1 MVGLR
6 NGDTDRLL
14 FSPFLLHRATAA
26 EAYYM
31 IRLFR
36 VCFCC
41 YCIACCSSMI
51 GCISGCFVPFM
62 KLFVS
67 AIFLESCVAERVGL
81 LKDESW
87 FMHSSEVSV
96 EARGILRD
104 WPLMEVVMPR

>member
-1 MVGLR
+1 
-6 NGDTDRLL
+6 
-14 FSPFLLHRATAA
+14 
-26 EAYYM
+26 M
-31 IRLFR
+31 ISVFR

-41 YCIACCSSMI
+41 YCIACCRCSSMI
-51 GCISGCFVPFM
+51 GWGVPFM

-67 AIFLESCVAERVGL
+67 AIFLESCVAERVVGL

-104 WPLMEVVMPR
+104 WALMEVVMPR